1 MQTTQT
7 PFIATSSIPHTSIQ
21 GDAATRRFGIVFLG
35 TLAVLTIGAAIGI
48 GVGNLAHY
56 KYFSPNNNTNISS
69 ADLYNLTAYALPI
82 EETIS
87 VAVPVVAHIKRRESW
102 QSWLSEQFLSSNNG
116 SEVN

>member
-21 GDAATRRFGIVFLG
+21 GDAATRRFGIVFLS
-35 TLAVLTIGAAIGI
+35 TLAVLTIGAGVGI

-56 KYFSPNNNTNISS
+56 KYFGPNNNTNISS
-69 ADLYNLTAYALPI
+69 AALYNLTAYALPI
-82 EETIS
+82 QENIS
-87 VAVPVVAHIKRRESW
+87 AAVPVVTHVKRRESW
-102 QSWLSEQFLSSNNG
+102 QSWLFEQLLSSNNG